1 MSGSL
6 ASTTWAIFPQS
17 RSSALL
23 AALAFRV
30 GQGPWP
36 TTRREK
42 LDGAVFDFRTGL
54 FYCDCQ
60 MKKASWFFW
69 AFVGLVWLVISLP
82 FSGDSL
88 KALFDIPDTPP
99 SSQDELGKLLQNIT
113 YAANFSILSILV
125 LYGLNRGWHETDGYP
140 KWLHRL
146 HLQARFTNLF
156 QSKLVLAATNT
167 VLALLALVFSILLFF
182 HGRMLVAV

>member
-1 MSGSL
+1 MVGWATELRYASGRL
-6 ASTTWAIFPQS
+6 
-17 RSSALL
+17 
-23 AALAFRV
+23 
-30 GQGPWP
+30 QGEPCP
-36 TTRREK
+36 APRREQI
-42 LDGAVFDFRTGL
+42 DGAVFDFRTGL

-88 KALFDIPDTPP
+88 KALLDIPDTPP
-99 SSQDELGKLLQNIT
+99 SSQDELGKLLQNIA

-125 LYGLNRGWHETDGYP
+125 LFGLNRGWHETDGYP
-140 KWLHRL
+140 KWLQWL

-167 VLALLALVFSILLFF
+167 VLALLALVFSIFLFL
-182 HGRMLVAV
+182 HGRMLVRA